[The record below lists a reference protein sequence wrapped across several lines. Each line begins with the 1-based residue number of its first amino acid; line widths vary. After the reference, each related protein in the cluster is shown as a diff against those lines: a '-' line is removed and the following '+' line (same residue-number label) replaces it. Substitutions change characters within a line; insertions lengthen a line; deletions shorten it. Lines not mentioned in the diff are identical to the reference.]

1 MAKAKDKKQ
10 EEKVVKKSTGKG
22 ERFVDMSAESVVVDE
37 SSFIEGAEGKAAET
51 EKQKE
56 VKVRGKKYLEAKQ
69 KIDTGK
75 NYSPK
80 DAFELLK
87 KISFSKSNRTV
98 EAHLNVA
105 EKGLSG
111 DVSLPHSTGK
121 VRKVVIFSDEVAEQV
136 KTGKIDFD
144 ILLATA
150 ADMPKI
156 LPLAKALGP
165 KGLMPNP
172 KNGTLV
178 PDPKKALENFSG
190 NTVHYKTEKDF
201 PIIHTIVGKVDQ
213 PTEELTEN
221 LKALV
226 KAVNS
231 KNIKKAV
238 VKSTMSPGIKVNI

>member
-1 MAKAKDKKQ
+1 MAKDKDK
-10 EEKVVKKSTGKG
+10 KDKTVKKASGKG
-22 ERFVDMSAESVVVDE
+22 ERFVDMSTSDVVVDE
-37 SSFIEGAEGKAAET
+37 AALQENLKKESVE
-51 EKQKE
+51 EKKPKQ
-56 VKVRGKKYLEAKQ
+56 RGKKYQDVKV
-69 KIDTGK
+69 KVDSSK
-75 NYSPK
+75 SYSPK
-80 DAFELLK
+80 EAFELLK
-87 KISFSKSNRTV
+87 KVSFSKSNSTV
-98 EAHLNVA
+98 EIHLNVA

-111 DVSLPHSTGK
+111 EVSLPHSTGK
-121 VRKVVIFSDEVAEQV
+121 ARKVAIFSDELAEQI

-144 ILLATA
+144 VLLATA

-190 NTVHYKTEKDF
+190 NTVQYKTEKDF
-201 PIIHTIVGKVDQ
+201 PLIHTVIGKVDQ

-221 LKALV
+221 IKALI
-226 KAVNS
+226 KAVNP

-238 VKSTMSPGIKVNI
+238 VKSTMSPGIKVSF